1 MTSADQPE
9 AQALAER
16 CVSAEAFFDDALE
29 EGAEGLEWQAKAPRI
44 LLHGHCHQKALW
56 GTADTLRLLRTI
68 PGADVA
74 EMNTGCCGV
83 AGSFG
88 YEHYELS
95 MKIAE
100 DRLLPTIRA
109 NQDAVIAA
117 PGTSCRA
124 QIHDAG
130 FEARHPLEVVLNA
143 LTP

>member
-1 MTSADQPE
+1 M
-9 AQALAER
+9 
-16 CVSAEAFFDDALE
+16 
-29 EGAEGLEWQAKAPRI
+29 
-44 LLHGHCHQKALW
+44 HGHCHQKALW
-56 GTADTLRLLRTI
+56 GTAAALKLLRSV

-100 DRLLPTIRA
+100 DRLLPTIRD
-109 NQDAVIAA
+109 NPDAIVAA
-117 PGTSCRA
+117 AGTSCRA

-130 FEARHPLEVVLNA
+130 FAARHPLQVVLDA
-143 LTP
+143 LQQ